1 MSAARSKQ
9 RFLFH
14 GRDET
19 TQDDGS
25 AIATA
30 DSLGFA
36 RVGGRVDPSHST
48 PSHRNANNRD
58 DSSKNIA
65 RQPSHWP
72 VILFIPN
79 LLGYIRILLALHGM
93 KHSIQLHY
101 NKALNTWIAAS
112 LLDLIDGIAA
122 RKLNQCSHFG
132 ILLDIIADNILR
144 TVVWISCMILVSSKG
159 NDGANGGAN
168 VIVVWTTI
176 ICLEW
181 ITMFCSQQ
189 NQSSRTEEE
198 ARSDHHWK
206 DVKRKGNEATSSQNP
221 PFWVQAVFH
230 NNFRS
235 PFGILAVY
243 GLFVAPLGTYVGYA
257 SDASTSN
264 NETWPTQIL
273 SAQMISILVLI
284 AYIGRTLSAAV
295 ELWLCWKY
303 LGGVIVRDSC
313 GGKRMS

>member
-1 MSAARSKQ
+1 MSASRTKR

-19 TQDDGS
+19 PHDDGT
-25 AIATA
+25 IAA
-30 DSLGFA
+30 DDSMAFA
-36 RVGGRVDPSHST
+36 RVSVVGRIDPSHPTASHQRASSDDISNNFGSRT
-48 PSHRNANNRD
+48 PSN
-58 DSSKNIA
+58 
-65 RQPSHWP
+65 WP
-72 VILFIPN
+72 LILYIPN
-79 LLGYIRILLALHGM
+79 LLGYIRILLAFHGM
-93 KHSIQLHY
+93 KHSIQLQF

-122 RKLNQCSHFG
+122 RKLNQCSQFG

-144 TVVWISCMILVSSKG
+144 TVVWISCMILLISSTR
-159 NDGANGGAN
+159 NEDASANA
-168 VIVVWTTI
+168 IVVWTAI

-189 NQSSRTEEE
+189 HQSNRPGE
-198 ARSDHHWK
+198 ARSSRDHWK
-206 DVKRKGNEATSSQNP
+206 DVKRKGNTATTSSNP

-235 PFGILAVY
+235 PFGMLAIY
-243 GLFVAPLGTYVGYA
+243 GLFVGPLGSYVWYA

-264 NETWPTQIL
+264 ATWPTQLL
-273 SAQMISILVLI
+273 SEQMISILIAI

-295 ELWLCWKY
+295 ELWLCWQY
-303 LGGVIVRDSC
+303 LSGVIARDSC